1 MRIDVIT
8 PFPDIIE
15 AIFGQSVHRRARKK
29 GLYSLRTWDL
39 REYTTDRHQT
49 VDDYPYGG
57 GAGMILKPEPFF
69 EAFDRITQD
78 SESQEACV
86 LFPSPQGKLFTQRM
100 AEEYS
105 MQKHLIFLCGHYR
118 GVDQRVIDHLV
129 TEEISVGDYI
139 LTGGELAASVILDA
153 VIRLLPGVLGN
164 FESAE
169 EDSISSGLLDYPH
182 YTRPAVYRGMRVPEV
197 LLSGDHQRVLEWRE
211 QMAVEKTRMK
221 RPDLLQIENDEAD

>member
-1 MRIDVIT
+1 
-8 PFPDIIE
+8 
-15 AIFGQSVHRRARKK
+15 
-29 GLYSLRTWDL
+29 
-39 REYTTDRHQT
+39 
-49 VDDYPYGG
+49 
-57 GAGMILKPEPFF
+57 
-69 EAFDRITQD
+69 
-78 SESQEACV
+78 
-86 LFPSPQGKLFTQRM
+86 
-100 AEEYS
+100 